1 MSLNIKDSPQGIQK
15 KKEWDVE
22 VKKKKWLF
30 IVVVIP
36 TTIKVILTCPCEI
49 MIDVLRFLR

>member
-30 IVVVIP
+30 IVVVLP

-49 MIDVLRFLR
+49 IIDVLRFLR